1 MRCDAGEASINVD
14 WRLWRMSAYDPCII
28 VIIEAGLRIYG
39 ETVGELRIS
48 VFSRICFEGF
58 TLRSEQ

>member
-1 MRCDAGEASINVD
+1 
-14 WRLWRMSAYDPCII
+14 MSAYDPCVT